1 MILIGPPGSGKGT
14 QAHRLEQK
22 LGAVHLSTGELLRDE
37 IAAESPLGKTAATY
51 MNTGRLVPDQVAVK
65 VVVDH
70 MDRGDPDA
78 DYILD
83 GFPRTRIQ
91 AEELDRIL
99 GERGLEVGKAVEI
112 YIEDDV
118 LKERLTGRFA
128 CVKCGEGYHKF
139 FKRPEIEDVCDKC
152 GSMEFDVRSDDMEET
167 ILTRLGIYH
176 LETAPILPYYENRGL
191 LVKVDG
197 EKSVSDV
204 TKEIE
209 LILADVG

>member
-14 QAHRLEQK
+14 QAQRLEQR
-22 LGAVHLSTGELLRDE
+22 LGAVHLSTGKLLREE

-51 MNTGRLVPDQVAVK
+51 IDAGQLVPDQVAVE

-70 MDRGDPDA
+70 MDRGDSKA

-83 GFPRTRIQ
+83 GFPRTKIQ

-99 GERGLEVGKAVEI
+99 DERGLKIGKAVEI
-112 YIEDDV
+112 FIKDDV
-118 LKERLTGRFA
+118 LMERLTGRFA
-128 CVKCGEGYHKF
+128 CAKCGEGYHKS
-139 FKRPEIEDVCDKC
+139 FKRTKTEGVCDIC
-152 GSMEFDVRSDDMEET
+152 GATEFDVRSDDTEKT
-167 ILTRLGIYH
+167 IRNRLGIYH
-176 LETAPILPYYENRGL
+176 AETAPVLPYYEKRGI

-197 EKSVSDV
+197 EMSMSDV

-209 LILADVG
+209 TILADVR

>member
-14 QAHRLEQK
+14 QAQRLEQRI
-22 LGAVHLSTGELLRDE
+22 GAVHLSTGELLRDE

-51 MNTGRLVPDQVAVK
+51 MNAGRLVPDQVAVK

-83 GFPRTRIQ
+83 GFPRTTIQ

-128 CVKCGEGYHKF
+128 CVKCSEGYHKS
-139 FKRPEIEDVCDKC
+139 FKRPEIENVCDKC
-152 GSMEFDVRSDDMEET
+152 GSMEFDVRSDDTEET
-167 ILTRLGIYH
+167 IRTRLGIYH
-176 LETAPILPYYENRGL
+176 VETAPILPYYENRGL